1 MTVLEQTADLSP
13 FGREGSSE
21 GGSLPGGK
29 TAPRTVYSERL
40 RADILTLRKRGLV
53 PLAIADILD
62 ISDHTV
68 YAHLRRFVKAGEL
81 EPTPV
86 YFDRI
91 GPEREP
97 DVCRHCGAA
106 QA

>member
-1 MTVLEQTADLSP
+1 MTVLEQTADVSP
-13 FGREGSSE
+13 SGHEGTSE
-21 GGSLPGGK
+21 DGSLIAEK

-68 YAHLRRFVKAGEL
+68 YAHLRRFVRAGEL
-81 EPTPV
+81 DPTPV